1 MKMKKILSAAL
12 IAATALALVS
22 CGNGRSIP
30 IETVK
35 RANLT
40 GNLLAG
46 ECSSYTEKVEYFD
59 GGEAISYTLYIE
71 SAENAA
77 EYSYNVVET
86 IGDFTLF
93 AHEGDVFKKKGDD
106 FCAVLFSNQALTY
119 YQYIKDYA
127 SDSLEVKFPLDA
139 GERYQIKSSED
150 GDLIFVSYYADVT
163 PQMASAITSVS
174 LKTGDRIISEYT
186 TDKGYRIQKIE
197 YFVEHADGSKNLVAK
212 RSFTYSVEK
221 EDAFS
226 SLPGG
231 DDVTVTLVIG
241 GREYGYDVPSGV
253 YVEFFDG
260 GLGYEYFTD
269 EKCTQKY
276 ELSTALE
283 MTVYVRT
290 NFD

>member
-1 MKMKKILSAAL
+1 MKKILSAAL

-46 ECSSYTEKVEYFD
+46 DCLSYTEKVEYFD
-59 GGEAISYTLYIE
+59 GDKALSYTLSIE
-71 SAENAA
+71 NAENAA
-77 EYSYNVVET
+77 DYSYNVVEK
-86 IGDFTLF
+86 IGDYTLF
-93 AHEGDVFKKKGDD
+93 AHEGDIFKQKGDE
-106 FCAVLFSNQALTY
+106 FCAVLFSNQSLTY

-127 SDSLEVKFPLDA
+127 SDSLEAKFPLDA
-139 GERYQIKSSED
+139 GERYQIMSNED
-150 GDLIFVSYYADVT
+150 GDSIFVSYYADVT

-174 LKTGDRIISEYT
+174 LRTGDRIVSEYT

-197 YFVEHADGSKNLVAK
+197 YFVERGESEKTLVAK
-212 RSFTYSVEK
+212 RTFTYSDK
-221 EDAFS
+221 KSGAFS

-241 GREYGYDVPSGV
+241 GREYEYSVPSGV
-253 YVEFFDG
+253 YVEFEDG

-276 ELSTALE
+276 ELSKARE
-283 MTVYVRT
+283 MTVYVKT